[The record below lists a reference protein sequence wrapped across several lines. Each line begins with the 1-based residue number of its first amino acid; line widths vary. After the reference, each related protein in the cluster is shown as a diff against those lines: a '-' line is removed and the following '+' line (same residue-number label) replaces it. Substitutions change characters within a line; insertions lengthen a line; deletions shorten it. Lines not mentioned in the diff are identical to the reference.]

1 MLDVLTRALR
11 HPVDYAGVVRSRTL
25 YLRDH
30 QELGDNIHTFVFGMN
45 KPFTWQAGQHALFT
59 LPGQDVRGKSWRA
72 FSIASSPREGV
83 VRIATVIPDSPSDFK
98 KKLLCLR
105 HDDPVRIFGPFGE
118 FHARGTQHII
128 GVAGGIGITPFRALA
143 YDSMRQHQEGTRLTL
158 IYSARSTFAFK
169 DELDS
174 WQNDRFRI
182 TYVHTPEEVG
192 RALATYAELHK
203 NRAHYY
209 ISGPPGMIIAVQDS
223 YTKLGI
229 RKIVHDPFTGY

>member
-1 MLDVLTRALR
+1 MLDAIARALR
-11 HPVDYAGVVRSRTL
+11 HPVDYAGVLRTHTL
-25 YLRDH
+25 HLRDH
-30 QELGDNIHTFVFGMN
+30 QALADNVHTFVFGMDA
-45 KPFTWQAGQHALFT
+45 PFTWKAGQHALFT

-98 KKLLCLR
+98 RQLLRLR

-118 FHARGTQHII
+118 FHARGVQHII

-143 YDSMRQHQEGTRLTL
+143 YDIMRQHLKDTRLTL
-158 IYSARSTFAFK
+158 IYSARSAFTFK

-182 TYVHTPEEVG
+182 SYVQSPEDVQ
-192 RALATYAELHK
+192 RALALYAELHK

-209 ISGPPGMIIAVQDS
+209 ISGPPGMIDAVRDS

-229 RKIVHDPFTGY
+229 TNIVNDPFKGY